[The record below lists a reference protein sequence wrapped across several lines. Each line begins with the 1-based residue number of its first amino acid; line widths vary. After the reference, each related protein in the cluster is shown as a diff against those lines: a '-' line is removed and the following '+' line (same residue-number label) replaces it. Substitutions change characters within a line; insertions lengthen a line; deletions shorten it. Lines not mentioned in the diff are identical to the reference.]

1 MSHRPS
7 NIAPSYR
14 IGFTQTTVIV
24 SRSAASKNLPP
35 APLYICYVI
44 SASSDLCHVKLRPF
58 DVIIAFWYK
67 DNPEM
72 ACRQD
77 ATTKQ
82 DSENELWW
90 SPFIDA
96 DEVSVAVANDVAT
109 LTDAVV
115 SWLE

>member
-1 MSHRPS
+1 
-7 NIAPSYR
+7 
-14 IGFTQTTVIV
+14 
-24 SRSAASKNLPP
+24 
-35 APLYICYVI
+35 
-44 SASSDLCHVKLRPF
+44 
-58 DVIIAFWYK
+58 
-67 DNPEM
+67 M
-72 ACRQD
+72 AGRQD

-115 SWLE
+115 CWLE